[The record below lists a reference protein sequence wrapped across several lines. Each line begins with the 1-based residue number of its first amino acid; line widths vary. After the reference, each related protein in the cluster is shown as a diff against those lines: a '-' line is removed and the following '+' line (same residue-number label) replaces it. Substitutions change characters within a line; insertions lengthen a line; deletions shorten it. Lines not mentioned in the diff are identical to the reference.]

1 MIEQQASEASR
12 SLLALARRNAQAYAT
27 HPNARAI
34 IVTGSAAEGVS
45 DYYSDL
51 DMILYYDALPSEDE
65 FMAALRQNEGLDR
78 RLLGQAGGE
87 EMMEAYTVNGV
98 ECQCAHT
105 TIAAWERD
113 IATVLEHLDVTTPLQ
128 KALAGMLEALPLYG
142 EPLVRRWQAR
152 LADYPEALARAMVEH
167 YLAVFPLWGLQ
178 DYLALRDATIWV
190 NEVLVEAAQHLLCV
204 LAGLNRKYYSSFQFK
219 RLHRFVARLDIAPS
233 RFADRLE
240 AIFHADVASSAV
252 KLEELVR
259 ETVALVDE
267 HMPQVDTSRVHAR
280 LGWRHQAWEAPVV

>member
-1 MIEQQASEASR
+1 MIEQQPSEASR
-12 SLLALARRNAQAYAT
+12 SLMALARRNGQAYAA
-27 HPNARAI
+27 HPNVRAI

-65 FMAALRQNEGLDR
+65 FMACLRQNQGRDR
-78 RLLGQAGGE
+78 KLLGQAGDE
-87 EMMEAYTVNGV
+87 EMMEAYTVDGV

-113 IATVLEHLDVTTPLQ
+113 MATVLEHMDVTTPLQ

-142 EPLVRRWQAR
+142 EPLVRFWQAR
-152 LADYPEALARAMVEH
+152 LADYPEALAQAMVEH

-178 DYLALRDATIWV
+178 DYLASRDATIWV
-190 NEVLVEAAQHLLCV
+190 YEVLVEAAHHILGV
-204 LAGLNRKYYSSFQFK
+204 LAGLNHMYYSSFQFK
-219 RLHRFVARLDIAPS
+219 RLHRFVARCDIAPS

-240 AIFHADVASSAV
+240 AIFHVDVASSAAQ
-252 KLEELVR
+252 LEDLVR
-259 ETVALVDE
+259 ETVELVDE
-267 HMPQVDTSRVHAR
+267 HMPQVDTSRLHAR
-280 LGWRHQAWEAPVV
+280 LGWRHHPWKAPVV